1 MFRFAVLLLP
11 VVAVAGAIIALFRHR
26 SPWVAAR
33 GWWLVW
39 PLLAVELVVLDAVP
53 VAAVVLVVG
62 AALYALDATGRLP
75 SLYR

>member
-11 VVAVAGAIIALFRHR
+11 VVVVAAAIIGILRHR

-39 PLLAVELVVLDAVP
+39 PLLAVELVVLDAVA
-53 VAAVVLVVG
+53 VAVVVLVVG
-62 AALYALDATGRLP
+62 AALDALDAAGRLP
-75 SLYR
+75 SPYR